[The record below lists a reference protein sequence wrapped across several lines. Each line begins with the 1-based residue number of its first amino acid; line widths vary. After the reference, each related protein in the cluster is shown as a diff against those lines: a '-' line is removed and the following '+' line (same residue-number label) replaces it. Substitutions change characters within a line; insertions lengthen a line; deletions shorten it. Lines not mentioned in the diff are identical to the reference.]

1 MFKRAFRSVSIVVLL
16 STLAACANMTDFG
29 SPDVYQRSEVQRV
42 GSLEEVTVVRVRNIT
57 IQTSGDGS
65 GIVSLI
71 TAGAS
76 AFLGSQ
82 VIGNGNGRYIAGAI
96 SGAGAGV
103 IAQRVGAALSRTA
116 GLEIVVRKA
125 NGSML
130 VVTQPDDQRFKPGDQ
145 VLLVSSNSGVRVTH

>member
-1 MFKRAFRSVSIVVLL
+1 MIRIFISILILSVL
-16 STLAACANMTDFG
+16 SGCANMTDFG
-29 SPDVYQRSEVQRV
+29 SPDVYQRSDVQRV

-65 GIVSLI
+65 GIVSLVA
-71 TAGAS
+71 AGAS

-82 VIGNGNGRYIAGAI
+82 VIGNGNGRYIAAAI
-96 SGAGAGV
+96 SGTGAGF
-103 IAQRVGAALSRTA
+103 IAQHVGAALSRTA

-130 VVTQPDDQRFKPGDQ
+130 VVTQPDDQRFKPGDA
-145 VLLVSSNSGVRVTH
+145 VLLVTSGSGVRVTH

>member
-1 MFKRAFRSVSIVVLL
+1 MIRTLFSILLL

-29 SPDVYQRSEVQRV
+29 SPDVYQRSDVQRT
-42 GSLEEVTVVRVRNIT
+42 GSLEVVTVVRVRNIT
-57 IQTSGDGS
+57 IQTPGDGT
-65 GIVSLI
+65 GLVSLI

-130 VVTQPDDQRFKPGDQ
+130 VITQHDDQRFKPGDQ
-145 VLLVSSNSGVRVTH
+145 VLLVTSSSGVRVTH